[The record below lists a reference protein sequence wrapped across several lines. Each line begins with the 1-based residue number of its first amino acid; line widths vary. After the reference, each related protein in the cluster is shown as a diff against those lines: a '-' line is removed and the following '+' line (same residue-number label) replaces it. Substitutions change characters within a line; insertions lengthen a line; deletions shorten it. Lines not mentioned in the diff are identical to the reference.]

1 MATIL
6 EPATPRDPI
15 STGTSGASRETPA
28 QTRTPRWLRRL
39 IAPLALIAIWW
50 LVTALGWF
58 SPNTL
63 PSPGAVLDTAIQLT
77 QNGKL
82 PAAILASTQRVAIG
96 LGLGIIIGVTIATI
110 AGLNR
115 LSEDLLDPT
124 MQIVK
129 AIPNFSLVPLLIIW
143 LGIDEA
149 PKITLIV
156 LSTSIPIYMNTY
168 GAIRGVDQRL
178 IDTAR
183 SIGLRRHELIRH
195 VILPGAVPGFLV
207 GLRISFANAWLA
219 LIFAEQINA
228 RNGLGQLMSDA
239 RNLFRVDLMVLIV
252 VIYAVLGL
260 GSYAIVRALERHLL
274 TWRAG
279 FQGS

>member
-1 MATIL
+1 
-6 EPATPRDPI
+6 
-15 STGTSGASRETPA
+15 
-28 QTRTPRWLRRL
+28 
-39 IAPLALIAIWW
+39 
-50 LVTALGWF
+50 
-58 SPNTL
+58 
-63 PSPGAVLDTAIQLT
+63 
-77 QNGKL
+77 
-82 PAAILASTQRVAIG
+82 
-96 LGLGIIIGVTIATI
+96 
-110 AGLNR
+110 
-115 LSEDLLDPT
+115 
-124 MQIVK
+124 
-129 AIPNFSLVPLLIIW
+129 LLIIW

>member
-1 MATIL
+1 MVAVL
-6 EPATPRDPI
+6 ESDPVADRATP
-15 STGTSGASRETPA
+15 SR
-28 QTRTPRWLRRL
+28 RNGVPRWVRRL
-39 IAPLALIAIWW
+39 TAPALLLLIWW
-50 LVTALGWF
+50 IVTAAGWL

-63 PSPGAVLDTAIQLT
+63 PSPGAVWDVFVELIR
-77 QNGKL
+77 NGKL
-82 PAAILASTQRVAIG
+82 LSAILASTQRVLVG
-96 LGLGIIIGVTIATI
+96 LGLGILIGVSIAVI

-115 LSEDLLDPT
+115 LSEDVLDPT
-124 MQIVK
+124 MQLIK

-183 SIGLRRHELIRH
+183 SIGLSRHELVRH

-228 RNGLGQLMSDA
+228 QNGLGQLMSDA

-252 VIYAVLGL
+252 VIYAALGL
-260 GSYAIVRALERHLL
+260 GSYAFVRFLERRLL
-274 TWRAG
+274 QWRAG
-279 FQGS
+279 FVGA